1 MILWKIRKNDFQLIF
16 VAGHIQGTANK
27 LNCFI
32 FNYEKLDW
40 IPNDLE
46 FGIFAA
52 NRETEHCHNELK
64 GQISNNIT
72 DIISDFLLNTL
83 IT

>member
-1 MILWKIRKNDFQLIF
+1 MKIRKNDFQLIF

-27 LNCFI
+27 LNIFI

-64 GQISNNIT
+64 GQISNTIRLF
-72 DIISDFLLNTL
+72 FLNHL
-83 IT
+83 IF